1 MRKATIKQTAISNR
15 KIELTLK
22 KGFIVR
28 PLLKTNILLTVNEI
42 YKVKVKVKDFIDLKS
57 KIYIEEPN
65 PSTTK

>member
-1 MRKATIKQTAISNR
+1 MRKATIKETAISNR